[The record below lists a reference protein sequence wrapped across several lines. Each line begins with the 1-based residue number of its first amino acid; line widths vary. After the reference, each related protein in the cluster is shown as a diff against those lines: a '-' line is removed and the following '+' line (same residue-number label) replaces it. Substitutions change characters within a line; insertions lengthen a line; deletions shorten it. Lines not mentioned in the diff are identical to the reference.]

1 MSEKGQWKSYVLTK
15 IKRQIIISSNNDAIN
30 QITAWKIFLPRKLK
44 SSKWNSNRIFMV
56 KRKNWLMCRFILS
69 VLMVNSGES
78 QWLIRTNENVRF
90 VYVCVRNISN
100 RDYLSLCGKEAN
112 ECSYSVLT
120 NSFVTDSNPEFDS
133 VFDSRQYFSYWI
145 EPFFFCQIQ
154 NFSFSSMKTKAN
166 RTLDDISDRR
176 FWINGPEVPDNFI
189 PRLNSSISFLIER
202 QKSFQG
208 HILPPDRN
216 PLWNQE
222 MGKLHLVQNLKMN
235 AFWLIHFQ

>member
-1 MSEKGQWKSYVLTK
+1 MLTK
-15 IKRQIIISSNNDAIN
+15 IKRQIIISSTNGNIN
-30 QITAWKIFLPRKLK
+30 EITAWKIFLPRKLK
-44 SSKWNSNRIFMV
+44 SSKWNSIRIFMV

-154 NFSFSSMKTKAN
+154 NFSFSSIKTKAN
-166 RTLDDISDRR
+166 RTFDDFKDHSIGLKSIQGVMHSSLDFNLQYRSWLSAKSHSKDI
-176 FWINGPEVPDNFI
+176 FHCQIVILCKIKKWVNC
-189 PRLNSSISFLIER
+189 ISFR
-202 QKSFQG
+202 T
-208 HILPPDRN
+208 
-216 PLWNQE
+216 
-222 MGKLHLVQNLKMN
+222 
-235 AFWLIHFQ
+235 

>member
-1 MSEKGQWKSYVLTK
+1 MCLPKSKGRSSSAQSMTPSTRSLLEKYFYPE
-15 IKRQIIISSNNDAIN
+15 N
-30 QITAWKIFLPRKLK
+30 LK
-44 SSKWNSNRIFMV
+44 VQNEIQFEFSWLKE
-56 KRKNWLMCRFILS
+56 KNWLMCRFILS

-90 VYVCVRNISN
+90 VYVCVRDISN

-166 RTLDDISDRR
+166 RTCDDFKDHSIGLKSMQAVTD
-176 FWINGPEVPDNFI
+176 
-189 PRLNSSISFLIER
+189 SSLYFTLQYRSWLSAKSHSKHILHCQIVILCKIKKWVNCISFR
-202 QKSFQG
+202 T
-208 HILPPDRN
+208 
-216 PLWNQE
+216 
-222 MGKLHLVQNLKMN
+222 
-235 AFWLIHFQ
+235 

>member
-1 MSEKGQWKSYVLTK
+1 MSFYFISFDGKQRWKSMINTYERKCTFCVRLCTK
-15 IKRQIIISSNNDAIN
+15 Y
-30 QITAWKIFLPRKLK
+30 LK
-44 SSKWNSNRIFMV
+44 S
-56 KRKNWLMCRFILS
+56 
-69 VLMVNSGES
+69 
-78 QWLIRTNENVRF
+78 
-90 VYVCVRNISN
+90 

-154 NFSFSSMKTKAN
+154 NFSFSSIKTKAN
-166 RTLDDISDRR
+166 RTFNDIKDFLSVWNQWSGSVGQLHTEASYRG
-176 FWINGPEVPDNFI
+176 F
-189 PRLNSSISFLIER
+189 SISFLIER
-202 QKSFQG
+202 QKSFQE
-208 HILPPDRN
+208 HISLPDRN

-235 AFWLIHFQ
+235 VFWLIHFQ